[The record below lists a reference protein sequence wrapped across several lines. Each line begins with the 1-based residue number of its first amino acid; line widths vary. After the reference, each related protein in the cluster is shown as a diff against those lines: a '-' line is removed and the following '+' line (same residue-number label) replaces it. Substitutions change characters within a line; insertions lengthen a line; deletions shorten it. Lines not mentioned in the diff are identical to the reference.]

1 MFENTYSLREHT
13 KIKNAE
19 AKMYEC
25 KKKFHKK
32 QT

>member
-1 MFENTYSLREHT
+1 MFENTYSLTEHK
-13 KIKNAE
+13 KIKNE